1 MTHGIIPAALSGF
14 GTGLSLI
21 VAIGAQNAFVL
32 RQGVRRQSVLAVV
45 AICALSDAALIALG
59 VAGVG
64 AFVTAWPPAL
74 TLVGLVGGAFLIGYG
89 VLAAR
94 RVLRPVPGATLQ
106 AEDTATVTAAGP
118 DTTTSG
124 GTATT
129 AALTTSTAAS
139 TATATATATAASP
152 GTAAAAAASTATTT
166 ATTTTTVK
174 APAPAPGR
182 AATRRAVLTCLAM
195 TWLNPHVY
203 LDTVLLLGS
212 LAADRGDLRWAFG
225 IGAGLASLVWFGALG
240 YGARLLS
247 GLLSRPSAWRVLDG
261 LVAATMVT
269 MGGLLLARA

>member
-1 MTHGIIPAALSGF
+1 MTHGIITAGLAGF

-32 RQGVRRQSVLAVV
+32 RQGARRHSVLAVV
-45 AICALSDAALIALG
+45 AICALSDALLIALG

-74 TLVGLVGGAFLIGYG
+74 TFVGLLGGGFLICYG

-94 RVLRPVPGATLQ
+94 RVLRPAPGAALSSQ
-106 AEDTATVTAAGP
+106 GADAG
-118 DTTTSG
+118 S
-124 GTATT
+124 A
-129 AALTTSTAAS
+129 
-139 TATATATATAASP
+139 
-152 GTAAAAAASTATTT
+152 
-166 ATTTTTVK
+166 
-174 APAPAPGR
+174 
-182 AATRRAVLTCLAM
+182 RRAVLTCLAM

-225 IGAGLASLVWFGALG
+225 IGAGLASLTWFSSLG

-261 LVAATMVT
+261 FVAATMVT
-269 MGGLLLARA
+269 MGGLLLVRA